1 MPWNEVDR
9 MSLRREFVELAS
21 REGADVSKLCRR
33 FGISRKTGYKWLARY
48 AAGGVAALADE
59 SRRPGRSPS
68 RTEPDVEQQVLTL
81 RDAHPTWGGRKL
93 RARLQSQGRTAVPSA
108 STITEILRRHGRLEA
123 AESARRQAPQRFEH
137 AAPNELWQMDFKGH
151 FPLSRGGRCHPLT
164 LLDDHSRFALCLQA
178 LGNEQAE
185 AVRPAL
191 TAVFRR
197 YGLPRRILA
206 DNGTPWGGC
215 DPQHRWTA
223 LSAWLVRLGVGVS
236 HGRPYHPQTQG
247 KEERFHR
254 TLQVEV
260 LRHRTFGDLAECQ
273 RRFDP
278 WREVYNHERPHDAL
292 GLVVPASRYEASP
305 RVFPERLSAIEYGAG
320 DGVRRVQKN
329 GRISV
334 RGVLYQVG
342 RAFEGEPVALRPT
355 LVDGVWDVY
364 YCCERIA
371 EIDERMGA
379 RSWP

>member
-21 REGADVSKLCRR
+21 REEADVSELCAR

-59 SRRPGRSPS
+59 SRRPRRSPA

-81 RDAHPTWGGRKL
+81 RDAHPAWGGRKV
-93 RARLQSQGRTAVPSA
+93 RAWLKAHGRTAVPSA
-108 STITEILRRHGRLEA
+108 STITEILRRHGRLAA
-123 AESARRQAPQRFEH
+123 AESARRQWPQRFEH

-151 FPLSRGGRCHPLT
+151 FVLSRGGRCHPLT
-164 LLDDHSRFALCLQA
+164 LLDDHSRFALCLRA
-178 LGNEQAE
+178 LGNEQSA
-185 AVRPAL
+185 AVQREL

-206 DNGTPWGGC
+206 DNGSPWGGG
-215 DPQHRWTA
+215 DVRHWTE

-254 TLQVEV
+254 TLEVEV

-278 WREVYNHERPHDAL
+278 WREVYNHERPHEAL
-292 GLVVPASRYEASP
+292 RLAVPASRYEASP
-305 RVFPERLSAIEYGAG
+305 RVFPETLLAIEYGEG
-320 DGVRRVQKN
+320 DCVRRVQKN

-371 EIDERMGA
+371 EIDERTGA